1 MKFSTSWLPLT
12 MQKSSRRM
20 LFLAIFTLL
29 ASTHCLWAQKDPY
42 AEFIAQTNP
51 RTPEEERK
59 GFHVPAGFEVQL
71 VAAEPDVRKPIN
83 INFDDRGRLWVTES
97 VEYPFAAKD
106 HPGRDIIGILEI
118 NSDDGRATKA
128 TPFTGG
134 LNIPIGVLPL
144 SDGAIAYS
152 IPNIYRFYDPHHTDH
167 AERREVLMGSIG
179 YRDTHGMTGEFTW
192 GFDGW
197 VYACH
202 GYSNTSEL
210 KAKDGSKAV
219 MNSGNVYRFR
229 PDGSHIDQIT
239 HGQVNPF
246 GLSFDP
252 LGNLFSCDCHT
263 RPVMMLLR
271 GAFYESFGKPH
282 DGLGFAPEIMT
293 HDHGSTAIAGI
304 TYYAADHFP
313 PEYRDTVFVG
323 NVVTNRI
330 NHDRLEWHG
339 SSPKAVE
346 QPDFLTSDD
355 PWFRPVDI
363 KLGPDGALYV
373 ADFYNRIIGHYE
385 VPLTHPGRDRE
396 RGRIWR
402 IVYRGPDGSS
412 VRKNAGDKKATR
424 ILGNAATLPHM
435 PRADWGK
442 ASIDE
447 LVQDLGHANLV
458 VRTKATNQLV
468 ERGGEEAVAKTKK
481 IQETSANPYQIVH
494 SLWVLERLKSLDD
507 HSLELAA
514 KNSDRGVRAHVMHI
528 LAERH
533 PLTEPLR
540 EIVLGGLLDSD
551 AFVRRAAADALGT
564 HPAWQNIEAL
574 LAARHA
580 APGSDP
586 QLVYTIRLA
595 LRNQLV
601 DASSWQHLPDSLS
614 EQDARVLADVA
625 PGVHSAQA
633 AAFLLHHL
641 QEHGESF
648 ENRIRYVHHVA
659 RFGEE
664 ALATKLLAATRKE
677 TDPVDQQ
684 LALFRSLQQGVQA
697 RGGQLN
703 ADARNWGEGLA
714 RRLMD
719 AKDDGLAVQAIELC
733 GSLKLV
739 GMQVSLVSLAGDR
752 RKSEARR
759 SAALTVLP
767 ALDGKGHVDLLSAVL
782 ADASEPIGL
791 REKAANVLGGL
802 NQPAAQDELTKALV
816 AAPQRLALVI
826 AMELAGSKTGAEKLL
841 EAVATGKAS
850 PRLLQERP
858 VEFRLAGSKL
868 PDWKAR
874 IAKLT
879 QNLPPADQQVQDLLK
894 TRHERFA
901 QAKKDPALGAKVFE
915 KNCAICHIL
924 ANKGAKIGPQL
935 DGIGN
940 RGLDR
945 LLEDIIDPN
954 RNVDQAFRLTNLNLK
969 DGRIASGLVL
979 REEGEVL
986 VLADSQGKEVRV
998 DKKSIE
1004 ERTISPLSPMPA
1016 NLVEQ
1021 IPEADFYNLLAF
1033 LLEQRPAQGKS
1044 GSTGR

>member
-1 MKFSTSWLPLT
+1 MKPKSFLSLTTHYSPLT
-12 MQKSSRRM
+12 RPPLTIHHSPFTR
-20 LFLAIFTLL
+20 LFLAAFALL
-29 ASTHCLWAQKDPY
+29 ASPSCLLAQKDPY
-42 AEFIAQTNP
+42 AEFIAQANP
-51 RTPEEERK
+51 RTAEEERK
-59 GFHVPAGFEVQL
+59 GFHVPPGFEVQL

-97 VEYPFAAKD
+97 VEYPFPAQG
-106 HPGRDIIGILEI
+106 HPGHDYIGILEI
-118 NSDDGRATKA
+118 NCDDGRATKV
-128 TPFTGG
+128 TRFTDD

-152 IPNIYRFYDPHHTDH
+152 IPNIYRFYDPHHEDH

-179 YRDTHGMTGEFTW
+179 YKDTHGMTGEFTW

-202 GYSNTSEL
+202 GYANNSQL

-229 PDGSHIDQIT
+229 PDGSHIEQFT

-246 GLSFDP
+246 GLTFDP

-263 RPVMMLLR
+263 RPVMLLLR
-271 GAFYESFGKPH
+271 GAYYESFGKPH

-304 TYYAADHFP
+304 TYYAADHFLP
-313 PEYRDTVFVG
+313 QYRDTTFVG

-339 SSPKAVE
+339 SSPKAIE
-346 QPDFLTSDD
+346 QPDFLVSDD

-402 IVYRGPDGSS
+402 IVYRGADG
-412 VRKNAGDKKATR
+412 KGP
-424 ILGNAATLPHM
+424 IPHM
-435 PRADWGK
+435 PRTDWGK
-442 ASIDE
+442 ASVKE
-447 LVQDLGHANLV
+447 LIEDLGHPNLV
-458 VRTKATNQLV
+458 VRIKATNQLV
-468 ERGGEEAVAKTKK
+468 ERGGQPAIKK
-481 IQETSANPYQIVH
+481 VEQMLYEPVNAFQRIH
-494 SLWVLERLKSLDD
+494 GLWVLERLKVLDD
-507 HSLELAA
+507 DLLQSAALAD
-514 KNSDRGVRAHVMHI
+514 DRNVRVHAMHI

-533 PLTEPLR
+533 SSWNLA
-540 EIVLGGLLDSD
+540 LGGLHDPD
-551 AFVRRAAADALGT
+551 GFVRRAAADALGT
-564 HPAWQNIEAL
+564 HPSWQNIPSL
-574 LAARHA
+574 LRTRHSA
-580 APGSDP
+580 SPDDP
-586 QLVYTIRLA
+586 QLVYTIRMA
-595 LRNQLV
+595 LRNQLE
-601 DASSWQHLPDSLS
+601 DASAWQHLPDPLS
-614 EQDARVLADVA
+614 DRDARALADVA

-641 QEHGESF
+641 QQHEESF
-648 ENRIRYVHHVA
+648 DNRVRYVHHIA
-659 RFGEE
+659 RFGDEV
-664 ALATKLLAATRKE
+664 LASQLLPLARKG

-684 LALFRSLQQGVQA
+684 LALFRTLQQGIED
-697 RGGQLN
+697 RGGKLN
-703 ADARNWGEGLA
+703 AAAQNWGTDLVQK
-714 RRLMD
+714 LID

-733 GSLKLV
+733 GPLKLM
-739 GMQVSLVSLAGDR
+739 GLQDSLVSLAGDR
-752 RKSEARR
+752 SKSEARR
-759 SAALTVLP
+759 SAALATL
-767 ALDGKGHVDLLSAVL
+767 ATLDGKRYVDLQSAVL
-782 ADASEPIGL
+782 ADASEPIEL
-791 REKAANVLGGL
+791 REKAANILGGL
-802 NQPAAQDELTKALV
+802 NQPTAQEELVKNLAL
-816 AAPQRLALVI
+816 APQRLQVI
-826 AMELAGSKTGAEKLL
+826 IGFALAGSKTGAEKLM
-841 EAVATGKAS
+841 EAVAAGKAS
-850 PRLLQERP
+850 PRLLQERG
-858 VEFRLAGSKL
+858 VEVRLAGSSV
-868 PDWKAR
+868 PDWKER
-874 IAKLT
+874 VAKLT
-879 QNLPPADQQVQDLLK
+879 RDLPPADQQIQDLLK

-901 QAKKDPALGAKVFE
+901 EAKKDPALGAKVYE

-954 RNVDQAFRLTNLNLK
+954 RNVDQAFRLTTLNLK
-969 DGRIASGLVL
+969 NGRIVSGLVL

-1004 ERTISPLSPMPA
+1004 ERTVSQLSPMPA

-1021 IPEADFYNLLAF
+1021 IPEPDFYNLLAF
-1033 LLEQRPAQGKS
+1033 LLLQRPEKK
-1044 GSTGR
+1044 

>member
-1 MKFSTSWLPLT
+1 MKHLRPIFSYRKSLSRIAMQSCFLTLWWLV
-12 MQKSSRRM
+12 SVD
-20 LFLAIFTLL
+20 TLL
-29 ASTHCLWAQKDPY
+29 AQKDPY

-97 VEYPFAAKD
+97 VEYPFPAQG
-106 HPGRDIIGILEI
+106 HPGRDVIGILQI
-118 NSDDGRATKA
+118 GKDGRATKA
-128 TPFTGG
+128 TPFAND

-144 SDGAIAYS
+144 SDGAIGYS
-152 IPNIYRFYDPHHTDH
+152 IPNIYRFYDPHHDDH
-167 AERREVLMGSIG
+167 ADRREVLLGTIG
-179 YRDTHGMTGEFTW
+179 HRDTHGMTGEFTW

-202 GYSNTSEL
+202 GYANTSEV
-210 KAKDGSKAV
+210 KAKDGSKVV
-219 MNSGNVYRFR
+219 MTSGNTYRFR
-229 PDGSHIDQIT
+229 PDGSHVEQFT

-313 PEYRDTVFVG
+313 TEYRDTAFVG

-339 SSPKAVE
+339 SSPKAIE

-402 IVYRGPDGSS
+402 IVYRGRDG
-412 VRKNAGDKKATR
+412 KGP
-424 ILGNAATLPHM
+424 LPHM
-435 PRADWGK
+435 PRGDWDK
-442 ASIDE
+442 ASVDE
-447 LVQDLGHANLV
+447 LIQDLGHSNLV
-458 VRTKATNQLV
+458 VRVKATNQLV
-468 ERGGEEAVAKTKK
+468 ERGGEEATAKVKK
-481 IQETSANPYQIVH
+481 MLESSAGPFQLIHGLWFLGRLN
-494 SLWVLERLKSLDD
+494 SLED
-507 HSLELAA
+507 HALELAA
-514 KNSDRGVRAHVMHI
+514 KNSDRSVRVHVMRI
-528 LAERH
+528 VAERH
-533 PLTEPLR
+533 PLNEPLR
-540 EIVLGGLLDSD
+540 ELLLAGLLDSD
-551 AFVRRAAADALGT
+551 PFVRRAAADALGT
-564 HPAWQNIEAL
+564 HPDWQNIGAL
-574 LAARHA
+574 LAAGHSA
-580 APGSDP
+580 SADDP

-595 LRNQLV
+595 LRNQLQD
-601 DASSWQHLPDSLS
+601 DAAWQHLLASPS
-614 EQDARVLADVA
+614 ERDARALADIA
-625 PGVHSAQA
+625 PGIHTAQA
-633 AAFLLHHL
+633 AAYLLHHL
-641 QEHGESF
+641 QQYSESF
-648 ENRIRYVHHVA
+648 DNRVRYVQHIA
-659 RFGEE
+659 RFGEN
-664 ALATKLLAATRKE
+664 ALTEKLLEVARQG
-677 TDPVDQQ
+677 TDPSDHQ
-684 LALFRSLQQGVQA
+684 LALFRALEEGIESRGA
-697 RGGQLN
+697 RLN
-703 ADARNWGEGLA
+703 PGARAWGEQLV
-714 RRLMD
+714 RKIID
-719 AKDDGLAVQAIELC
+719 SKDDGLAMQAIDLC
-733 GSLKLV
+733 GKLRIE
-739 GMQVSLVSLAGDR
+739 GLQDSIVSLAHDKM
-752 RKSEARR
+752 KSEARR
-759 SAALTVLP
+759 EAALAALP
-767 ALDGKGHVDLLSAVL
+767 SLDPKRCVDLLGEIL
-782 ADASEPIGL
+782 ADAGEPIAL
-791 REKAANVLGGL
+791 REKAAGVLGGL
-802 NQPAAQDELTKALV
+802 NQPAAQGELIKALA
-816 AAPQRLALVI
+816 AAPQRLGITI
-826 AMELAGSKTGAEKLL
+826 AAVLAGSKTGAEKLL
-841 EAVATGKAS
+841 EAVTIGKAS

-858 VEFRLAGSKL
+858 VEVRLANARI
-868 PDWKAR
+868 PDWKER

-879 QNLPPADQQVQDLLK
+879 QGIPPADQQIQDLLK
-894 TRHERFA
+894 SRHDRFG
-901 QAKKDPALGAKVFE
+901 QAKKDPTSGAKVFE

-954 RNVDQAFRLTNLNLK
+954 RNVDQAFRQTTINLK
-969 DGRIASGLVL
+969 NGQIFSGLLL

-998 DKKSIE
+998 EKSKIE
-1004 ERTISPLSPMPA
+1004 ERTLSNLSPMPA

-1033 LLEQRPAQGKS
+1033 LLEQRPAKEKN
-1044 GSTGR
+1044 GSADR